1 MRSVLALCSTQE
13 QRIQKLGAAVEA
25 HKQFAILLSENDVP
39 RIRVFMMRM
48 FKRGASINIVNRQLK
63 LAIEGKYSP
72 RAVPTEVELDKAEH
86 ALIIG
91 GGSMLYALQ
100 RTAGFLS
107 KSTVFNHRE
116 RKRFI
121 TSWDDTVHPET
132 LEANLRNFCLAR
144 KPQFTRAVHHLMVDD
159 VAIEPRRRV
168 SPNDNHL
175 RGYARENNFTGASVS
190 FSTHNQLV
198 AIKQMEEE
206 RTWRLADELTVF
218 AIGANHAEDYAI
230 SLIAASGTAKKGAKA
245 EDMTPMIKLALTKW
259 ESTGAETE
267 RGPIVS
273 IAKDGASIMNASVFE
288 LCTKFEIDRS
298 SSHGWQG
305 PLWGGREGH
314 TALL

>member
-1 MRSVLALCSTQE
+1 MQASAENAIFPAPCSTQD

-25 HKQFAILLSENDVP
+25 HKQFAILLSENEIP
-39 RIRVFMMRM
+39 RIRVFMTRM

-121 TSWDDTVHPET
+121 TSWDNTVHPET

-144 KPQFTRAVHHLMVDD
+144 KKQFSRAVHRSPPTPHPSR
-159 VAIEPRRRV
+159 IRRGPRRQR
-168 SPNDNHL
+168 
-175 RGYARENNFTGASVS
+175 
-190 FSTHNQLV
+190 
-198 AIKQMEEE
+198 
-206 RTWRLADELTVF
+206 
-218 AIGANHAEDYAI
+218 
-230 SLIAASGTAKKGAKA
+230 
-245 EDMTPMIKLALTKW
+245 
-259 ESTGAETE
+259 
-267 RGPIVS
+267 
-273 IAKDGASIMNASVFE
+273 
-288 LCTKFEIDRS
+288 
-298 SSHGWQG
+298 
-305 PLWGGREGH
+305 
-314 TALL
+314 